1 LSSKDSTVCWCMTG
15 HARVGVRGEGT
26 GTPLGVKWFLACQPC
41 RRDSFPKLR
50 WMESAQRRSQTL
62 REMIFFNGNSR
73 TFYWRLGVLLLAKS
87 VSETIRKAP
96 LAEAQTALGKQKIH
110 YVEHGY
116 LFITEIM
123 WKTDSPRK
131 ISLKSG
137 NRLLSYGRKRFLKW
151 RPSAILNF

>member
-1 LSSKDSTVCWCMTG
+1 LLLSRLYANVNALSSLSWRVGHYPRSARKIAPPPTFKTVAPPLVKLHVLNSQRRRRFCLFRSWANLSSKDSTVCWCMTG

-73 TFYWRLGVLLLAKS
+73 TFY
-87 VSETIRKAP
+87 
-96 LAEAQTALGKQKIH
+96 
-110 YVEHGY
+110 
-116 LFITEIM
+116 
-123 WKTDSPRK
+123 
-131 ISLKSG
+131 
-137 NRLLSYGRKRFLKW
+137 
-151 RPSAILNF
+151 